1 MNKRWLRLLAVLLAF
16 GLLAAACGDS
26 DDDDAGDDGGDAATE
41 ETEAPADDA
50 GDDGGDDATEETEAP
65 ADDDGGEAA
74 SGDGVALEWMT
85 RPDNPE
91 EAAVY
96 DAISTQLNGE
106 LDGVE
111 LTYTPGS
118 NEGNGYQQTL
128 LTNLSAGTAPDVFWI
143 PGTDIADFASR
154 GVILDMRE
162 FADAA
167 GHSDADFYPGPMAQ
181 LTTELE
187 TGQPGNALWGL
198 PRDVSTFGLY
208 LNLDLI
214 AEAGA
219 PNPIELEA
227 AGEWTWDAFLEVA
240 EAVAALD
247 TSIFGYAQAN
257 WWGPNGAWMNAAG
270 GGFFNDDRTAC
281 GLDAD
286 GSIEGLTFL
295 RDLYASDVAV
305 PFGEDPEAPFRAGQV
320 GMFQNGRWATPGI
333 RTVDFNFDVV
343 GLPAGP
349 SGGPGNWLFWGAYVV
364 NADTAD
370 PAAAWELV
378 ANLTRADVQAQI
390 SELGANIPSRVS
402 QEALDAFLTFTPPEN
417 NQAFLD
423 GLANDPTTE
432 GPLWAGSW
440 PEFDGLAGT
449 EIGAVVTGDR
459 DIDDFAAN
467 ICSEVAPAF
476 GG

>member
-1 MNKRWLRLLAVLLAF
+1 MKYRLLAVLAVLTTF
-16 GLLAAACGDS
+16 AAACSSS
-26 DDDDAGDDGGDAATE
+26 DDAADSTADDSATDNAATE
-41 ETEAPADDA
+41 TTDSES
-50 GDDGGDDATEETEAP
+50 GDDADGESD
-65 ADDDGGEAA
+65 ADAG
-74 SGDGVALEWMT
+74 SGTVIEWMT
-85 RPDNPE
+85 RPDNTE
-91 EAAVY
+91 EADVY
-96 DAISTQLNGE
+96 ASISEQLDGE
-106 LDGVE
+106 LAADLV
-111 LTYTPGS
+111 YTPGS
-118 NEGNGYQQTL
+118 NEGSGYQQTL

-154 GVILDMRE
+154 GVILDLRE
-162 FADAA
+162 YADATD
-167 GHSDADFYPGPMAQ
+167 HDDADFYPGPMGH
-181 LTTELE
+181 LTTEVE

-198 PRDVSTFGLY
+198 PRDVSTFGIY

-227 AGEWTWDAFLEVA
+227 AGEWDWDAFLEVS

-247 TSIFGYAQAN
+247 PAIAGYGQSN

-270 GGFFNDDRTAC
+270 GGFFTEDRTAC
-281 GLDAD
+281 NLDSA

-295 RDLYASDVAV
+295 RDLYAADVAV
-305 PFGEDPEAPFRAGQV
+305 PFGEDAEAPFRAGQV

-343 GLPAGP
+343 GLPEGSA
-349 SGGPGNWLFWGAYVV
+349 GPGNWLFWGAYVV

-370 PAAAWELV
+370 PAAAFELV
-378 ANLTRADVQAQI
+378 QNLTRADIQAQI

-402 QEALDAFLTFTPPEN
+402 DEALEAFLGFTPPAN

-423 GLANDPTTE
+423 GLANNPATE

-440 PEFDGLAGT
+440 PEFDGLAGA
-449 EIGAVVTGDR
+449 EIGAVISGDR
-459 DIDDFAAN
+459 GIDDFAAN
-467 ICSEVAPAF
+467 ICSETAAAF
-476 GG
+476 G